1 MKKISTL
8 LMLFCAFVCSA
19 WAGPTDLPEMS
30 TDGSV
35 KYYAIKSVRS
45 NKYASYLDA
54 TGKLENVKDLSLNG
68 LFYFTGEI
76 TETDKVHAATQLAT
90 VKIGNFVVGNN
101 KMAGFTSWSA
111 EGANWYISSNGTSGL
126 YIGDK
131 PNNKT
136 DDGMQNEGLWGAWN
150 DASNTITD
158 YYFNDAGAYF
168 VVEAKTLDD
177 VKAIA
182 KADLAKMAKLSALST
197 EGNYNSAVSSV
208 DAATTFA
215 EVQVAVATYINTFN
229 NKNVRFSN
237 NGNNNRTGLNLSVN
251 AGGSGLMGNA
261 EEKDNSVWTLL
272 SNGDG
277 TFKLYNF
284 SRNVYAKADRGC
296 NANVAQAGNFTLKV
310 TGNDKTALIAKNE
323 MVHQAEQWSPNYDI
337 MSWWDYNDDASIW
350 TVEACD
356 PTAITRADYD
366 AALAAKATLPWSIQ
380 QAYGLVKSG
389 DNIKV
394 VVNHPSGSDCQ
405 PSSNLLDGLT
415 SSFVHSSYDSGTMN
429 TVDKH
434 YIQANLGE
442 GGVDQFYV
450 YMTPRNANNRPKEI
464 VVSGSNTED
473 GEYTQ
478 IATIT
483 TTLASSEAYMSEK
496 LGTADTKYQYIRLTV
511 NSTNTGSK
519 FFTLSECYFL
529 PATGDAEALISAYHN
544 FATVSVLSNE
554 ITTAATTLI
563 NGEATLALANTKK
576 EIAALLDAAEGKV
589 AEPGV
594 DPALGQYTYEAYH
607 ALDAILQSTSAT
619 QETLDLAIST
629 FKKSKNVPVYII
641 KSAWDGG
648 YPKGSAIFY
657 NGSEWR
663 WKAPATIYNRDMWM
677 TIPDYT
683 QENVPVV
690 ESYNAANTSY
700 EICDYTTGKVMRDK
714 KVQIVK
720 VPNWDGV
727 FSLQYNAD
735 GNSTDAAHHAQSG
748 GKLVNWKVAQAN
760 DCQASG
766 WIVQFIG
773 TSYELDQLTDEYFEQ
788 ALPVVTELVNV
799 SVPAFSFAEGV
810 NNYNP
815 ATKPALDA
823 AVAKRSEVLSTF
835 YNTVEDLTAAKN
847 AAKTQLEEAIAGVQ
861 LNMPVAGNFYRL
873 RCTGNGMKYLQY
885 TQNTNANRFDM
896 ISGDAGKTVNA
907 TFCYTDGGLVSYVK
921 PMYINHDSNVASFKM
936 YKTIVTFS
944 EATNVT
950 GQYFVNVGGRYL
962 FGDGNNSDSG
972 DGTPDNRAGYRWW
985 LEEVTELPISIT
997 AAGYATFYAPC
1008 NITLPDGLTAYTV
1021 TVNNDGWATLNAIE
1035 GKVIP
1040 ANTGVVLGA
1049 ANGEKATEGNYT
1061 LNIGGEATAVEGN
1074 ELRGTVAASY
1084 VPAAAY
1090 VLGNINVAEEGQPE
1104 KMEVG
1109 FYTAKMTDGQWLNN
1123 GFKAYLPKDQDA
1135 PQGTLRF
1142 NFGGN
1147 TTAIE
1152 SVLNGVDANAPIYDL
1167 SGRRVVNAVKG
1178 GIYIQNG
1185 KKFIVK

>member
-1 MKKISTL
+1 MRKITSL
-8 LMLFCAFVCSA
+8 LMLFCAFVGTA
-19 WAGPTDLPEMS
+19 WAAPTDLPEMS

-76 TETDKVHAATQLAT
+76 TETDKVHDATQLAT

-101 KMAGFTSWSA
+101 KMASFTSWNA
-111 EGANWYISSNGTSGL
+111 EGANWYISSNGTTGL

-131 PNNKT
+131 PNNKN
-136 DDGMQNEGLWGAWN
+136 DDGTQNEGLWGAWN

-158 YYFNDAGAYF
+158 YYFDDAGAYF
-168 VVEAKTLDD
+168 VVEAKSLDD

-182 KADLAKMAKLSALST
+182 KADLAKMAKLIALST
-197 EGNYNSAVSSV
+197 TENYNSAVSSV

-215 EVQVAVATYINTFN
+215 EVQVAVATYIDTFS

-237 NGNNNRTGLNLSVN
+237 NGSNGRTGLNLSVN
-251 AGGSGLMGNA
+251 AAGGGLMGNSD
-261 EEKDNSVWTLL
+261 EKDNSVWTLL

-296 NANVAQAGNFTLKV
+296 NADATQAGNFTLKV
-310 TGNDKTALIAKNE
+310 TDTDKTALVAKNE
-323 MVHQAEQWSPNYDI
+323 MVHQATYWSPNYNVI
-337 MSWWDYNDDASIW
+337 SHWDYSDAASIW

-366 AALAAKATLPWSIQ
+366 AALAAKATLPWGIQ

-394 VVNHPSGSDCQ
+394 VVNHPSGSDNQ

-415 SSFVHSSYDSGTMN
+415 SSFVHSAYEGDDASIEH
-429 TVDKH
+429 H

-473 GEYTQ
+473 GEYTT

-483 TTLASSEAYMSEK
+483 TALASSDVYMSEK
-496 LGTADTKYQYIRLTV
+496 LGTAGTKYQYIRLTV

-529 PATGDAEALISAYHN
+529 PATGDAETLISAYHN
-544 FATVSVLSNE
+544 FATASVLSNE
-554 ITTAATTLI
+554 IVTAATTLI

-594 DPALGQYTYEAYH
+594 APALGQYPYETYVTLNNIYE
-607 ALDAILQSTSAT
+607 SSSAT
-619 QETLDLAIST
+619 QETLDFAIST

-648 YPKGSAIFY
+648 YSKGSAIFY
-657 NGSEWR
+657 SGSEWR
-663 WKAPATIYNRDMWM
+663 WKAPATIYNREMWM

-690 ESYNAANTSY
+690 ESYSAENTSY

-727 FSLQYNAD
+727 FNLQYNAD
-735 GNSTDAAHHAQSG
+735 GTSTDAAHHAQSG
-748 GKLVNWKVAQAN
+748 GKLVNWKVAKAN

-788 ALPVVTELVNV
+788 ALPVATELANVNV
-799 SVPAFSFAEGV
+799 PNFEFREGAM
-810 NNYNP
+810 NSYDP

-823 AVAKRSEVLSTF
+823 AIAKRSEVLCTF

-847 AAKTQLEEAIAGVQ
+847 AAKAQLEEAIAGVQ
-861 LNMPVAGNFYRL
+861 LNMPVAGNYYRI
-873 RCTGNGMKYLQY
+873 RCTDGNRRLLSSLEGDRLTLANTVTDESIYYY
-885 TQNTNANRFDM
+885 T
-896 ISGDAGKTVNA
+896 GDA
-907 TFCYTDGGLVSYVK
+907 LLSYVAG
-921 PMYINHDSNVASFKM
+921 MYINAYNF
-936 YKTIVTFS
+936 
-944 EATNVT
+944 N
-950 GQYFVNVGGRYL
+950 NVGETSKVVITPASTGTLGCYNIQVAGRMI
-962 FGDGNNSDSG
+962 FGADGTIDSDT
-972 DGTPDNRAGYRWW
+972 GTPDTRAGYRWW
-985 LEEVTELPISIT
+985 LEAVTELPVTIT
-997 AAGYATFYAPC
+997 GAGYATFYAPVEV
-1008 NITLPDGLTAYTV
+1008 TLPEGVTAHTV
-1021 TVNNDGWATLNAIE
+1021 TENGEWATLSDAIS
-1035 GKVIP
+1035 VVP
-1040 ANTGVVLGA
+1040 ANNGVILA
-1049 ANGEKATEGNYT
+1049 
-1061 LNIGGEATAVEGN
+1061 GEAGTYNLKVSNTGAKN
-1074 ELRGTVAASY
+1074 LTNALAGTVAKTLVTKETGAY
-1084 VPAAAY
+1084 Y
-1090 VLGNINVAEEGQPE
+1090 VLGMVGG
-1104 KMEVG
+1104 EVG
-1109 FYTAKMTDGQWLNN
+1109 LYNPVNGEDDTKFYNAGH
-1123 GFKAYLPKDQDA
+1123 KAYWYIPAATQA
-1135 PQGTLRF
+1135 AGFR
-1142 NFGGN
+1142 FGGN

-1152 SVLNGVDANAPIYDL
+1152 SVLNNGVDANAPIYDL
-1167 SGRRVVNAVKG
+1167 SGRRVMNAVKG